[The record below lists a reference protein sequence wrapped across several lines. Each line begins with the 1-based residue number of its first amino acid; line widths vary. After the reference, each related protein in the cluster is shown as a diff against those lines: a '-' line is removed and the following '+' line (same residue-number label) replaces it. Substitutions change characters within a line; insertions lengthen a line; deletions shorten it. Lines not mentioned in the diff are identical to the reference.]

1 MESSTHSISTTHVQV
16 KKLLSR
22 SFAWMALGLLISTA
36 ITFAVIIVPFLASL
50 LFSSGVVFI
59 ILLLVEL
66 GLVWYLSARYEKMS
80 VTAARASFIMYATL
94 NGFTLS
100 VIFFS
105 YSLSS
110 IISIFVGAMAMFAAL
125 SLYGAITKQSLA
137 KAGQIAFFALIGL
150 IIASIVN
157 VFVGGS
163 ILEMIIAWV
172 GVIIFAVITPA
183 RVQQIKITGEHVHS
197 PEDLN
202 RLSIVSALGLYL
214 TFINLFLSILRIFGR
229 RR

>member
-1 MESSTHSISTTHVQV
+1 MEPSTHSISTTHVQV
-16 KKLLSR
+16 NKLLSR
-22 SFAWMALGLLISTA
+22 SFAWMAFGLLIST
-36 ITFAVIIVPFLASL
+36 IISLTVIIIPFLTTL
-50 LFSSGVVFI
+50 LFSSAIVFI
-59 ILLLVEL
+59 ILLLAEV

-80 VTAARASFIMYATL
+80 VSAARTSFVIYAIL

-110 IISIFVGAMAMFAAL
+110 IISIFLGTMVMFAAL
-125 SLYGAITKQSLA
+125 SLYGSISKHSLA
-137 KAGQIAFFALIGL
+137 KAGQIAYFALIGL

-157 VFVGGS
+157 IFVGGS
-163 ILEMIIAWV
+163 TLDMIIAWI
-172 GVIIFAVITPA
+172 GVIVFAVITPA
-183 RVQQIKITGEHVHS
+183 RVQQIKIAGEHVHN
-197 PEDLN
+197 PEEVS

-214 TFINLFLSILRIFGR
+214 AFINLFLSILRIFGR